1 MKQQIET
8 ALRAFSGPD
17 LRDDV
22 WRDFEP
28 VAHSPE
34 DILLIFTRSMNLSWL
49 AKHALD
55 FELITWL
62 VIKSGG
68 TDG

>member
-8 ALRAFSGPD
+8 ALRAFPGTD
-17 LRDDV
+17 LRDGV

-34 DILLIFTRSMNLSWL
+34 DILLIF
-49 AKHALD
+49 
-55 FELITWL
+55 
-62 VIKSGG
+62 VQGG
-68 TDG
+68 